1 MAVIED
7 MRTVLECLR
16 EGREVNEEVG
26 LRVAGQGSKGVILR
40 LVLAVNNSSL
50 SANASV
56 IQDNNNRTIILL

>member
-7 MRTVLECLR
+7 MRTVLQCLR

-26 LRVAGQGSKGVILR
+26 LRVAGEGHKGVILR
-40 LVLAVNNSSL
+40 LVLVVNNSSL

-56 IQDNNNRTIILL
+56 IQDNNNRTLILL